1 MDGLKQLDLSE
12 DDPYFKA
19 YNPRG
24 LRVNNGCLTSS
35 WIFLAL
41 GLVSVAL
48 VARSDDGWPPAIFL
62 FMFLCFFFGIARKI
76 LVEIKTDANAKWE
89 KHHLAVRDELTAQ
102 ASIKQAKAMDDAQA
116 KALGK
121 QIINQVFNISAS
133 GHATVNSTV
142 VSGDLLN
149 DSIKELSR
157 DDPKL
162 EAALQTIAGYVSQLG
177 SDQAKAAF
185 NDFNKNVKDKSSAG
199 TLRALWKEA
208 IALLPDAVK
217 ITEAAVA
224 IGKVLGA

>member
-1 MDGLKQLDLSE
+1 
-12 DDPYFKA
+12 
-19 YNPRG
+19 
-24 LRVNNGCLTSS
+24 
-35 WIFLAL
+35 
-41 GLVSVAL
+41 
-48 VARSDDGWPPAIFL
+48 
-62 FMFLCFFFGIARKI
+62 
-76 LVEIKTDANAKWE
+76 
-89 KHHLAVRDELTAQ
+89 
-102 ASIKQAKAMDDAQA
+102 
-116 KALGK
+116 
-121 QIINQVFNISAS
+121 
-133 GHATVNSTV
+133 
-142 VSGDLLN
+142 
-149 DSIKELSR
+149 LSR